1 VAVLLTNLVARSPKM
16 KDLEAVAELIV
27 TCEIAEYGA
36 SDYTVE
42 DLRSDWQRPSFN
54 LETDAWAILTTKGQF
69 VGYASVSHKEYEQIY
84 MFTRVHPEYRDRGI
98 GTLLVRLSEERARL
112 HIRQAPPGTRITL
125 KSVVSSVN
133 EVARQ
138 LLEREGYAPVRK
150 FWRIVI
156 EMDESVSKSY
166 QRGKLKVDLDL
177 DSHRLAGANKAYE
190 REGLYVVR
198 QYHTYEKELRAG
210 ERLRLDEEWDELPL
224 VV

>member
-1 VAVLLTNLVARSPKM
+1 MTEFLLPMSKPFIPYQWLNVETEESARQLMDVCKADVSQLPLVFFP
-16 KDLEAVAELIV
+16 D
-27 TCEIAEYGA
+27 GA
-36 SDYTVE
+36 HLT
-42 DLRSDWQRPSFN
+42 RP
-54 LETDAWAILTTKGQF
+54 TA
-69 VGYASVSHKEYEQIY
+69 
-84 MFTRVHPEYRDRGI
+84 
-98 GTLLVRLSEERARL
+98 
-112 HIRQAPPGTRITL
+112 
-125 KSVVSSVN
+125 N

-210 ERLRLDEEWDELPL
+210 ERLRLDEEWDGLPL